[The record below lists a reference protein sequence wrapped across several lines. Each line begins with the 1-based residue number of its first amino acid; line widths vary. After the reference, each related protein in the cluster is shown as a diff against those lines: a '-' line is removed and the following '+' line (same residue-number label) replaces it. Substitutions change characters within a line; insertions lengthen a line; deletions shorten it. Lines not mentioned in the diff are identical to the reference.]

1 MHALKSIFRWISI
14 WRIRHIEE
22 IHSIFEIG
30 SEQLHIMLI
39 YEKTSGAYMYR
50 VAIIDDNDM
59 DRCLIET
66 LSYEYF
72 RKKEYE
78 YEIKSF
84 ERSEHAIM
92 ELQEGGY
99 YDVFLLDMD
108 MPDKT
113 GLQVAKEIRQYY
125 NEPIIVYVT
134 NHVEYAIQAFEVNA
148 FRYIPKALLREKLP
162 EAYDVLLPK
171 IDALDQR
178 AYIVDSIYGLEKILY
193 RNIFYISKDGKYIT
207 IVHRNGKSRVRTS
220 LQKIYEELA
229 SKEFIFI
236 DKSYIANIEHVTS
249 CQRGELFMRSGDV
262 LPISRP
268 RYQEVRKAIADY
280 WRGMR

>member
-1 MHALKSIFRWISI
+1 
-14 WRIRHIEE
+14 
-22 IHSIFEIG
+22 
-30 SEQLHIMLI
+30 
-39 YEKTSGAYMYR
+39 MYR
-50 VAIIDDNDM
+50 VAIIDDDIM
-59 DRCLIET
+59 DRSLIKD
-66 LSYEYF
+66 LSEKYF
-72 RKKEYE
+72 RQKEYE
-78 YEIKSF
+78 YEIKTF
-84 ERSEHAIM
+84 ERSELAIM

-148 FRYIPKALLREKLP
+148 FRYIPKALLREKLG

-171 IDALDQR
+171 IDQLDQR
-178 AYIVDSIYGLEKILY
+178 AYIIDSVSGLDKILY
-193 RNIFYISKDGKYIT
+193 RNIFYICKDGKYIT
-207 IVHRNGKSRVRTS
+207 IVHRNGESRVRTS
-220 LQKIYEELA
+220 LQKVYEELA
-229 SKEFIFI
+229 SKEFIYI

-249 CQRGELFMRSGDV
+249 CQRGQLFMRNDAV

-268 RYQEVRKAIADY
+268 RYQEVRTEIADY